1 MYHKEGQCMSWVLQA
16 SRAQM
21 LDACKNRVR
30 KSKQLLDHFLST
42 TVKCRSLVFLTN
54 IENSRAKLFKNF
66 RGMAPNLSLISCAIH
81 KWLLNAI
88 ISCNPTYFKWCF
100 EIIAVKKQKYTVS
113 VQRLHGQAG
122 RLPQNLQGWKP
133 YAPEDI
139 RIPKMKVIGLETWEC
154 CLASPKYVLGYQ
166 SEMRSA
172 TKYHTWFLERSGE
185 ELFLFTNQK
194 EIQLKFRIPNEIQ
207 IVVQQQFQ

>member
-16 SRAQM
+16 FRAHM

-81 KWLLNAI
+81 KWLLNATL
-88 ISCNPTYFKWCF
+88 SCNPTHFKWCF
-100 EIIAVKKQKYTVS
+100 EIIAVKKQNYTVS
-113 VQRLHGQAG
+113 VRRLHGQAG

-154 CLASPKYVLGYQ
+154 CLASPKYVLVSQ
-166 SEMRSA
+166 SEMHSA

-185 ELFLFTNQK
+185 ELFLFTNQM
-194 EIQLKFRIPNEIQ
+194 KFNWSLEFPMKSKLL
-207 IVVQQQFQ
+207 QQSQ